1 MDRFAGFIVKHRKT
15 VVVFF
20 VLASIV
26 CMLLNNLV
34 GVNYNIMDYLPDG
47 APSTAALDTM
57 SQEYNQAIPNMR
69 VMVKTVSVSEAL
81 D

>member
-47 APSTAALDTM
+47 APSTAASL
-57 SQEYNQAIPNMR
+57 
-69 VMVKTVSVSEAL
+69 AL
-81 D
+81 